1 MLDLN
6 YNTLKEDLLEDEF
19 FNIIYDEEL
28 YNMLEEIAKKDSD
41 RAFDQRYA
49 SWF

>member
-19 FNIIYDEEL
+19 FSILTE
-28 YNMLEEIAKKDSD
+28 EEIDELLNELEGEM
-41 RAFDQRYA
+41 
-49 SWF
+49 

>member
-19 FNIIYDEEL
+19 FSILTEEEIDELINE
-28 YNMLEEIAKKDSD
+28 LEEGEM
-41 RAFDQRYA
+41 
-49 SWF
+49 

>member
-19 FNIIYDEEL
+19 FNILTEEEIDELLNE
-28 YNMLEEIAKKDSD
+28 LEEGEM
-41 RAFDQRYA
+41 
-49 SWF
+49 

>member
-19 FNIIYDEEL
+19 FNILTEEEIEEL
-28 YNMLEEIAKKDSD
+28 LNELEEGEM
-41 RAFDQRYA
+41 
-49 SWF
+49 